1 MPSFWNRCLPLTC
14 RTQLLVTTVMPRQ
27 GHSPEKICMTSEGVS
42 QSVFGKVVRDSGK
55 GESLPVAFRAWH
67 LAIVQ
72 WEALVE
78 NTNTRLQGSFT
89 KGRVAADLEILP
101 NKKASQS
108 TMNFSFTVS
117 VIIRL
122 RHIPCLLLAAREQ
135 FQSSKEITS
144 LLSQNRPS
152 KMVRGSVILI

>member
-1 MPSFWNRCLPLTC
+1 M
-14 RTQLLVTTVMPRQ
+14 TTVMPRQ

-42 QSVFGKVVRDSGK
+42 QGVFGKVIRESGK

-72 WEALVE
+72 WEVLVE
-78 NTNTRLQGSFT
+78 NTNTRLQGSST

-101 NKKASQS
+101 NKKAFQS

-122 RHIPCLLLAAREQ
+122 RHIFSCLLLAPREQ
-135 FQSSKEITS
+135 FQSSKENTS

-152 KMVRGSVILI
+152 KMVRGSVIPDLKPGCGHD